1 MAYFSCLDI
10 KVFLSK
16 LFDLEYKELFS
27 TTKQKLTAPQ
37 RCNVVNFVAKSYPK
51 FTYEQIVGFLDN
63 KEEDDN
69 RKVMFLL
76 RLAAHSPN
84 LFTVLLNQLLNS
96 SSPVLSH
103 ALVKLLDDHDESRSK
118 DELFNCLNQLSN
130 SIAVFEILSNLLDL
144 VSLEIRPINGDYYKK
159 ICHYSVSQYNSNIPV
174 KIIRLRLS
182 DIIYLR
188 SNTSTS

>member
-27 TTKQKLTAPQ
+27 TTTTKQKQTAPQ

-103 ALVKLLDDHDESRSK
+103 ALVKLLDHDESRSK

-159 ICHYSVSQYNSNIPV
+159 ICHYSVSQYNINISV
-174 KIIRLRLS
+174 KIHLRL
-182 DIIYLR
+182 
-188 SNTSTS
+188 